1 MKENYNLDEAVKK
14 LYKVEPL
21 RRDFAAI
28 VANKAFGEQKRDSTV
43 LDKLLFITLCFVI
56 TASLIYGLSLLG
68 GVSLTIILIFVV
80 TILGFIGLSIKEHFI
95 LLNRIGSRG

>member
-43 LDKLLFITLCFVI
+43 LDKIHLITLWLVLI
-56 TASLIYGLSLLG
+56 ASLIYGFSLLSG
-68 GVSLTIILIFVV
+68 ASLTIILIFIVI
-80 TILGFIGLSIKEHFI
+80 ILGFIGLSIKEHFI